1 MLKSWWMCRCL
12 PPPGRHHFGCPHGR
26 YLQIFEIHWFF
37 KYKCKKLNFWNPRGC
52 VDFCR
57 LRDGI
62 ISGASMAGTF
72 RFLKFIGFN
81 SKHAQSWNCKI
92 LMDVSNC
99 AASGT
104 ASFPVPAW
112 PVPSDFWNSMI
123 FQKNC
128 KKLKVWNPDGCVE
141 LCRLREGIILGPRM
155 AGPSDLLKFIDF
167 SKNHLFCNDF
177 CNYIDVNI
185 GGAAQTSWPYT
196 P

>member
-1 MLKSWWMCRCL
+1 MLKSWWMCRFV
-12 PPPGRHHFGCPHGR
+12 PPPGQHHFGSPHGR
-26 YLQIFEIHWFF
+26 YLQIFAII
-37 KYKCKKLNFWNPRGC
+37 
-52 VDFCR
+52 DF
-57 LRDGI
+57 
-62 ISGASMAGTF
+62 S
-72 RFLKFIGFN
+72 N
-81 SKHAQSWNCKI
+81 KHAQSWNCKI
-92 LMDVSNC
+92 LMDVSNF

-128 KKLKVWNPDGCVE
+128 KKLKVWDPDGCVE

-167 SKNHLFCNDF
+167 SKNHLFCDDF